1 MRTEDLIEQLAADL
15 KPIPR
20 AALHK
25 RVFKAVSIGTLIAF
39 AISILVYGLRE
50 DFVPAL
56 GRLDFWRKFAFTLTV
71 ALLGLAAA
79 VQASRPGA
87 KVTARAS
94 WLLAP
99 FALIACL
106 ALVELAPLQPAQRRA
121 AWLGETAMS
130 CPWSI
135 LLLSVPVLI
144 PLLLCMRRLAPSRPT
159 VAGFIAG
166 LASGGFAAT
175 MYGLHC
181 PEWAASFVA
190 TWYALGILASGM
202 LGAVA
207 GRRVLRW

>member
-1 MRTEDLIEQLAADL
+1 MRTEDLIERLAADL

-20 AALHK
+20 GALHK
-25 RVFKAVSIGTLIAF
+25 RVLKAVSIGTLITF
-39 AISILVYGLRE
+39 AIVALVYGLRE
-50 DFVPAL
+50 DFVLAL
-56 GRLDFWRKFAFTLTV
+56 ERLDFWRKLAFTLSV
-71 ALLGLAAA
+71 ALLGFAA
-79 VQASRPGA
+79 VVQTSRPAA
-87 KVTARAS
+87 KVTARAL

-106 ALVELAPLQPAQRRA
+106 ALIELAPLPPAQRRA
-121 AWLGETAMS
+121 AWLGQTAMS

-135 LLLSVPVLI
+135 LLLSTPVLI
-144 PLLLCMRRLAPSRPT
+144 ALLLCMRRLAPSRPT
-159 VAGFIAG
+159 IAGFAAG
-166 LASGGFAAT
+166 IASGGFAAT

-207 GRRVLRW
+207 GSRVLRW